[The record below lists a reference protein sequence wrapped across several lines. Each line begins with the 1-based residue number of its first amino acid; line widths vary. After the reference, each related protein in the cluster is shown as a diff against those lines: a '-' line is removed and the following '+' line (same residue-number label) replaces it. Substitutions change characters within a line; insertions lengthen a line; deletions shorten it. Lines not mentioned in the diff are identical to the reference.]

1 MRSAE
6 VKRETAETKIG
17 VSLKLDGSGSF
28 EGATGIGFFDHMLN
42 LFACHGGMDLKISV
56 QGDLEIDNHHTLE
69 DLGIVLGEALAQ
81 ALGDKKGINRYGCF
95 YCPMDEALTRVVID
109 LSGRPYLVC
118 DVPLKV
124 ERIGTFETEMLK
136 EFLYAFAVNARM
148 NLHVANFY
156 GDNAHHIVE
165 SVFKALGHALKE
177 AVAVNGSGVLSTK
190 GVL

>member
-17 VSLKLDGSGSF
+17 VSLNIDGSGSF
-28 EGATGIGFFDHMLN
+28 EGTTGIGFFDHMLN
-42 LFACHGGMDLKISV
+42 LFTCHSGMDLKISV
-56 QGDLEIDNHHTLE
+56 QGDLEVDNHHTLE
-69 DLGIVLGEALAQ
+69 DLGIVFGEALAQ

-95 YCPMDEALTRVVID
+95 YCPMDEALTRVVVD

-118 DVPLKV
+118 NVPLKV

-148 NLHVANFY
+148 NLHIANLY

-165 SVFKALGHALKE
+165 SVFKALGHALKK
-177 AVAVNGSGVLSTK
+177 AVTVSGSGVLSTK